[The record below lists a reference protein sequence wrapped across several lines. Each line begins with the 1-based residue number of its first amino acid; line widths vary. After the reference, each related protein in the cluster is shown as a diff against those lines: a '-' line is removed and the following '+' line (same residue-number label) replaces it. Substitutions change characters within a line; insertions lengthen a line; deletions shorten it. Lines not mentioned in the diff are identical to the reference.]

1 MILQNKSF
9 SSSIEWK
16 FKTLPSFM
24 IFFKC
29 HKWHTQET
37 LYFKRVNEENCYIIL
52 FRAEVVSEER
62 GAVV

>member
-1 MILQNKSF
+1 
-9 SSSIEWK
+9 
-16 FKTLPSFM
+16 M